1 MSKRMTRQETNR
13 AAGVL
18 IATAALVA
26 GCTAPSPIAPASAPA
41 SVSASAPVVAAQAP
55 SPAPELS
62 PAQAKAQAQRLAI
75 EAVDQLQNGD
85 ETAARATLDQ
95 ALALD
100 AGNDLARKLVDQIKA
115 DAEKEL
121 GPVYF
126 RYTVQ
131 RDDSLSKLAQQY
143 LGDRFL
149 FYVLAKYNAIANPSR
164 LAAGQVIRVPGKAPQ
179 GGTAP
184 AASGARSQPEP
195 EAKPATVEAPPPA
208 PPQQDAAAL
217 IAKGIELQRA
227 GDLEGAYNA
236 FAEAAQR
243 DPGNR
248 DAVMQRDATRQ
259 AMIRRYDREAAQAFQ
274 RQNLDLAIAKWD
286 RILELDPANRK
297 AKLES
302 ERALELKKKMN
313 EKFGAK

>member
-1 MSKRMTRQETNR
+1 MTRQETKH

-26 GCTAPSPIAPASAPA
+26 GCTAPSPIAPASAP
-41 SVSASAPVVAAQAP
+41 VVAVAAPAP
-55 SPAPELS
+55 SPAPAPAPAPELS

-75 EAVDQLQNGD
+75 EAIDQLQNGD

-179 GGTAP
+179 GGTTP
-184 AASGARSQPEP
+184 AASGARLQPEP
-195 EAKPATVEAPPPA
+195 EAKPATAEAPPPA

-248 DAVMQRDATRQ
+248 DAVMQREGARQ

>member
-1 MSKRMTRQETNR
+1 MTRQETKH

-184 AASGARSQPEP
+184 AASGARLQPEP

-248 DAVMQRDATRQ
+248 DAVMQREGARQ

>member
-1 MSKRMTRQETNR
+1 MTRQETKH

-26 GCTAPSPIAPASAPA
+26 GCTAPSPIAPASAP
-41 SVSASAPVVAAQAP
+41 VVAVAAPAP
-55 SPAPELS
+55 SPAPAPAPELS

-248 DAVMQRDATRQ
+248 DAVMQREGARQ